1 MYLSIYLFICLSYI
15 IYSYIY
21 INIIYIYMEY
31 MKKKQCINPTFII
44 RQHQACGQQLTLLFG
59 HGRSH
64 LARHQEGW
72 GAQQRLRG
80 TLGNP
85 WSGLFGMGEIW
96 GN

>member
-1 MYLSIYLFICLSYI
+1 
-15 IYSYIY
+15 
-21 INIIYIYMEY
+21 MEY
-31 MKKKQCINPTFII
+31 MQKKQCINPTFII